1 MTFFCSAGMSK
12 KWPHKKIT
20 HESTNTG
27 YLLLSNRHLKMA
39 EGKSWG
45 HVKISSTVAVL
56 EGHKYVL
63 MGQENN
69 LYLFFLLKSIAV
81 KVVQYHNNYLL
92 TIISIESFFFFG

>member
-1 MTFFCSAGMSK
+1 
-12 KWPHKKIT
+12 
-20 HESTNTG
+20 
-27 YLLLSNRHLKMA
+27 MA
-39 EGKSWG
+39 EGKSWW

-92 TIISIESFFFFG
+92 TIISIESFFFLVDFFSLKLSPKHLSTF